1 MVSSGTRVT
10 DRRKSRFDPAY
21 IVPALS
27 GSVRKLSPLTLWRN
41 PVMLI
46 VEAGSLLTT
55 LLTVLDAVHGRNI
68 GFNLQIS
75 IWLWFTV
82 LFANFAESLA
92 EAQGAARAESL
103 RKSRHDLV
111 ARVLEG
117 DCHGFPPGKTV
128 AVPVPGD
135 CPRFRSVPATD
146 LHKDDVIL
154 LAEGEVV
161 AGDGEVIEGTSL
173 VDESAITGE
182 SAPVIREAGGDR
194 SAVTAGSRILSGTIK
209 VRVTV
214 NPGETFLD
222 NMIKMVESTRRH
234 KTPNEIALEILLI
247 GLTILFLVVVVA
259 LPAFARYMH
268 VTTTVPILVSLL
280 VCLMPTTIGGLLPA
294 IGIAGTERLLAR
306 NVIAL
311 SGRAIEASGDVNAV
325 LLDKTGT
332 ITLGNRMAAEILP
345 ASGATKEETTEA
357 ALLSSLSDE
366 TPEGRSIVVLC
377 KNELGIKGRDIRAP
391 EGSTFVPFSAKTRMS
406 GIDIKEL
413 SSADLRVSNV
423 RESSIVNRQSPIRS
437 IRKGSV
443 DAVRTWVEENGGR
456 FPDDMAREVDAVA
469 GRGDTPLVVA
479 EDRITGFEDSR
490 NPAPDTRS
498 LDPSIPRS
506 LPRVLGII
514 RLKDVLKQGIRGRL
528 AQLRQ
533 MGIRSV
539 MITGDNPLTAASI
552 AAEAGLDDF
561 VAQVRPEAKL
571 ELIRRYQSDGQL
583 VAMIGDGTNDAPALA
598 QADVAVAMNAGTQ
611 AAREAANM
619 IDLDSNPTKLLD
631 IVEVGKQILITRG
644 ALTTFSIA
652 NDVSKYFAIVPAI
665 FAASYPELGILNIM
679 HLTSPSSAVL
689 AAVIF
694 NAVIIPLLIPLALR
708 GVRFRARS
716 ASALLRLNLLVYGV
730 GGLLLPFVGIK
741 LFDLLLVWLHLA

>member
-1 MVSSGTRVT
+1 MAERNKTVFEP
-10 DRRKSRFDPAY
+10 KL
-21 IVPALS
+21 ALRALNQS
-27 GSVRKLSPLTLWRN
+27 IHKLNPFSLWLN

-46 VEAGSLLTT
+46 VEIGSAIT
-55 LLTVLDAVHGRNI
+55 TVLTIVRAIQGSNI
-68 GFNLQIS
+68 AFVLQVS

-82 LFANFAESLA
+82 IFANFAEALA

-103 RKSRHDLV
+103 RKSRQDLF
-111 ARVLEG
+111 ARQLLLNGQVERISAQSLRKG
-117 DCHGFPPGKTV
+117 DI
-128 AVPVPGD
+128 
-135 CPRFRSVPATD
+135 
-146 LHKDDVIL
+146 IL
-154 LAEGEVV
+154 VEEGEVI
-161 AGDGEVIEGTSL
+161 ASDGEIIEGTSL

-182 SAPVIREAGGDR
+182 SAPVIRETGGDR
-194 SAVTAGSRILSGTIK
+194 SGVTGGSRVLSGKIK
-209 VRVTV
+209 VRITT

-222 NMIKMVESTRRH
+222 SMIKMVESARRN

-247 GLTILFLVVVVA
+247 GLTILFIVVVVT
-259 LPAFARYMH
+259 LPAFAGFMG
-268 VTTTVPILVSLL
+268 VGTTVPILIALL

-294 IGIAGTERLLAR
+294 IGIAGMDRLLQH
-306 NVIAL
+306 NIIAL
-311 SGRAIEASGDVNAV
+311 SGRAIEAAGDVDIV

-332 ITLGNRMAAEILP
+332 ITLGNRMATELIPAPEI
-345 ASGATKEETTEA
+345 SRNEIVEA
-357 ALLSSLSDE
+357 ALLASLSDE

-391 EGSTFVPFSAKTRMS
+391 EGSSFVPFSVQTRMS
-406 GIDIKEL
+406 GINIGD
-413 SSADLRVSNV
+413 R
-423 RESSIVNRQSPIRS
+423 R

-443 DAVRTWVEENGGR
+443 DAVRGFVES
-456 FPDDMAREVDAVA
+456 ARGTFSDLLYRQVEKVA
-469 GRGDTPLVVA
+469 SHGDTPLVIADNERLIGV
-479 EDRITGFEDSR
+479 
-490 NPAPDTRS
+490 
-498 LDPSIPRS
+498 
-506 LPRVLGII
+506 V
-514 RLKDVLKQGIRGRL
+514 RLKDVLKQGIKSRL

-561 VAQVRPEAKL
+561 IAQAKPEAKL
-571 ELIRRYQSDGQL
+571 EAIRRYQSEAHL

-652 NDVSKYFAIVPAI
+652 NDLSKYFAIIPAI
-665 FAASYPELGILNIM
+665 FAAVYPQLGILNIM
-679 HLTSPSSAVL
+679 HLSNPSSAVL

-694 NAVIIPLLIPLALR
+694 NAVIIPMLIPIALR
-708 GVRFRARS
+708 GVRFRTRS
-716 ASALLRLNLLVYGV
+716 ASTLLKLNLLIYGI
-730 GGLLLPFVGIK
+730 GGLILPFIGIK
-741 LFDLLLVWLHLA
+741 IFDLIINLLKLV